1 MKNNTGNTGIMDNTS
16 NISSNSSSIRQLNSY
31 HYGKNISLL
40 RFLVIFLAI
49 SLGGLSCFLGYLVF
63 KQNRTDLVYFVTN
76 TGTHAGIKK
85 ENPND
90 ISRESF
96 ELENFSIR
104 FIQDSFAH
112 SENNYKENIERALT
126 VMSNEARITLKKLFS
141 DDSLFQ
147 VYKESNGVTT
157 VHIDKVFTDTTSYP
171 YRTQLYFKT
180 DLKYLSSQGDI
191 KTHSYH
197 QGIELEMDTTARCS
211 KNPYGLMIT
220 QLTFINDE
228 KK

>member
-1 MKNNTGNTGIMDNTS
+1 MSDNS
-16 NISSNSSSIRQLNSY
+16 CNQSSNPSSIRQLNSY

-76 TGTHAGIKK
+76 TGTHSGIKT
-85 ENPND
+85 ENPNNV
-90 ISRESF
+90 SRESF
-96 ELENFSIR
+96 ELENFAIR
-104 FIQDSFAH
+104 FIQDGFAH
-112 SENNYKENIERALT
+112 SENNYQENIERALT
-126 VMSNEARITLKKLFS
+126 VMNNSSRVTLKKIFS

-157 VHIDKVFTDTTSYP
+157 VHIDKIFSDTTSYP
-171 YRTQLYFKT
+171 YITHVYFKT
-180 DLKYLSSQGDI
+180 DLKFLTSQGKI
-191 KTHSYH
+191 KNHSYH
-197 QGIELEMDTTARCS
+197 QGISLTMETTARCR

-220 QLTFINDE
+220 DLTFLKNEE
-228 KK
+228 K